1 MNQAEKLVVIIGPT
15 SVGKTGVG
23 IELAKRHQGEVISGD
38 SMQIY
43 RGLDIGTAKA
53 TEAEMDGVVH
63 HLIDILD
70 VREDFSA
77 AMFKELSAPIISRLN
92 QNGQL
97 PIVVGGTGLYIQSLI
112 DNYNFVSTAGSDAF
126 RAEMQQVMDREGS
139 AGLYRQLC
147 DIDPDSAVKIHPNDQ
162 KRIIRALEVFHLTAG
177 NKLSESGKGISPYN
191 LLYIGLTM
199 DRKTLYEN
207 INKRVDIMIDKGL
220 VEEAR
225 YLYELN
231 LPADTRAMQSIGY
244 KELFPYFQGEMS
256 LDACVEILKQSTR
269 RFAKRQLTW
278 FRRDPRIL
286 WFEVDQMDRQQLL
299 QKIDLAIAGKFY

>member
-23 IELAKRHQGEVISGD
+23 IELAKCHQGEVISGD

-112 DNYNFVSTAGSDAF
+112 DNYNFVPTAGSDAF

-147 DIDPDSAVKIHPNDQ
+147 DIDPDSAAKIHPNDQ

-177 NKLSESGKGISPYN
+177 SKLSESGKGISPYN

>member
-112 DNYNFVSTAGSDAF
+112 DNYNFVPTAGSDAF

-147 DIDPDSAVKIHPNDQ
+147 DIDPDSAAKIHPNDQ

-177 NKLSESGKGISPYN
+177 SKLSESGKGISPYN

-286 WFEVDQMDRQQLL
+286 WFEIDQMDRQQLL